1 MGNQV
6 HSRALTLVERGQA
19 DQDDFV
25 ASLTPE
31 ERDARGE
38 ERAWA
43 AKDQVAHNNF
53 WRRDAVRKLEAAR
66 DGQTPPDTSDE
77 QAQNDR
83 AFQTQR
89 DTDWE
94 ELLMA
99 TQRLRAETAALIEQ
113 LSVDDLSERD
123 RYPWQDG
130 DSLETLILVN
140 WYDHPAEHWTDF
152 YVKRGDIDHA
162 IDLRQSVANTV
173 KDLFADKPKLYS
185 FMAYKLGALY
195 ASNGRPPEAIDAL
208 REAIGA
214 NPGLVVQV
222 QSDSDLDALR
232 GFAEFQAIAG
242 N

>member
-1 MGNQV
+1 
-6 HSRALTLVERGQA
+6 VERGQA

-25 ASLTPE
+25 ARLTPE

-53 WRRDAVRKLEAAR
+53 WRQDAVWKLEAAR

-83 AFQTQR
+83 AFHAQR
-89 DTDWE
+89 GTAWE
-94 ELLMA
+94 ELLAA
-99 TQRLRAETAALIEQ
+99 TQRLHARTAVLIEQ
-113 LSVDDLSERD
+113 FGADDLSQKD

-152 YVKRGDIDHA
+152 YAKRGNIDQA
-162 IDLRQSVANTV
+162 IELRQSVASTV
-173 KDLFADKPKLYS
+173 KDLFTDKPKLYS
-185 FMAYKLGALY
+185 FMAYKLGVLCAG
-195 ASNGRPPEAIDAL
+195 SGRPREAIGAL

-214 NPGLVVQV
+214 NPGLIEQL
-222 QSDSDLDALR
+222 QRDSDLDPLR
-232 GFAEFQAIAG
+232 GFAEFQAITG
-242 N
+242 T